1 MKEDSQN
8 VKMISFIIPVYNE
21 EQSLKELHTSIF
33 KVMETVDQ
41 PCEIL
46 FINDGSTDMS
56 LEVIRQ
62 IILTDDRVKIINLRK
77 NFGKSVAL
85 NLGFKSAKGDIL
97 FTMDSDLQDD
107 PTEIPKFLNAIQEG
121 ADLVTGWKVN
131 RQDPKEKTIPSKIFN
146 TIVSTMSGL
155 KLKDYN
161 CGFKCYKRRV
171 TQEVRLYGELHRF
184 VPFLAYKKG
193 FKVKEIPIKHHERK
207 FGVSKFGLER
217 YARGFFDLLT
227 VIFITNYLKRP
238 MHLFGWIGSAFFFT
252 GFAIFSYLFF
262 GRWIFGESVGTSPLF
277 SISIL
282 LLGNGIQIFILGLVA
297 ELIVHNKERDDLE
310 SYSILDD
317 PE

>member
-1 MKEDSQN
+1 
-8 VKMISFIIPVYNE
+8 MISFIIPVYNE
-21 EQSLKELHTSIF
+21 EGSLKELHDKIF
-33 KVMETVDQ
+33 KVMKEVGK

-46 FINDGSTDMS
+46 FINDGSTDQS
-56 LEVIRQ
+56 PEVIRE
-62 IILTDDRVKIINLRK
+62 IISTDDRVKTVNLRK

-85 NLGFKSAKGDIL
+85 NIGFKRANGDLI

-107 PTEIPKFLNAIQEG
+107 PIEIPNFLKAIEEG

-131 RQDPKEKTIPSKIFN
+131 RQDPKEKTIPSKVFN
-146 TIVSTMSGL
+146 TIVSIMSGL

-161 CGFKCYKRRV
+161 CGFKCYKKRV

-184 VPFLAYKKG
+184 VPFLAHKKG
-193 FKVKEIPIKHHERK
+193 FKIKEIPVKHRERK
-207 FGVSKFGLER
+207 FGVSKFGPER

-238 MHLFGWIGSAFFFT
+238 MHLFGWVGSFFFFT
-252 GFAIFSYLFF
+252 GLLIFSYLFF

-282 LLGNGIQIFILGLVA
+282 MLGNGIQIFIIGLVA
-297 ELIVHNKERDDLE
+297 ELIVHNKEREDLDSYSVLDDLE
-310 SYSILDD
+310 
-317 PE
+317 

>member
-1 MKEDSQN
+1 
-8 VKMISFIIPVYNE
+8 MISFILPVYNE
-21 EQSLKELHTSIF
+21 EHSLNELYASIF
-33 KVMETVDQ
+33 KVMETLDQ
-41 PCEIL
+41 AYEIL
-46 FINDGSTDMS
+46 FVNDGSTDTS
-56 LEVIRQ
+56 PEVIRQ
-62 IILTDDRVKIINLRK
+62 IISTDDRVKLINLRK

-85 NLGFKSAKGDIL
+85 NLGFKRARGDII

-107 PTEIPKFLNAIQEG
+107 PAEIPKFLEAIQKG

-131 RQDPKEKTIPSKIFN
+131 RKDPKEKTIPSKIFN
-146 TIVSTMSGL
+146 TIVSKMSGL

-161 CGFKCYKRRV
+161 CGFKCYTRRV

-193 FKVKEIPIKHHERK
+193 FKVKEIPVKHHERK

-227 VIFITNYLKRP
+227 VVFITNYLKRP
-238 MHLFGWIGSAFFFT
+238 MHLFGWIGSGFFFA
-252 GFAIFSYLFF
+252 GLVLFSYLFF

-277 SISIL
+277 AISIL

-297 ELIVHNKERDDLE
+297 ELIVHNKEREDLD
-310 SYSILDD
+310 SYSVLDD

>member
-1 MKEDSQN
+1 
-8 VKMISFIIPVYNE
+8 MISFIIPVYNE
-21 EQSLKELHTSIF
+21 EGSLKELHDKIF
-33 KVMETVDQ
+33 KVMKEVGK

-46 FINDGSTDMS
+46 FINDGSTDQS
-56 LEVIRQ
+56 PEVIRE
-62 IILTDDRVKIINLRK
+62 IISTDDRVKTVNLRK

-85 NLGFKSAKGDIL
+85 NIGFKRANGDLI

-107 PTEIPKFLNAIQEG
+107 PIEIPNFLKAIEEG

-131 RQDPKEKTIPSKIFN
+131 RQDPKEKTIPSKVFN
-146 TIVSTMSGL
+146 TIVSIMSGL

-161 CGFKCYKRRV
+161 CGFKCYKKRV

-184 VPFLAYKKG
+184 VPFLAHKKG
-193 FKVKEIPIKHHERK
+193 FKIKEIPVKHRERK
-207 FGVSKFGLER
+207 FGVSKFGPER

-238 MHLFGWIGSAFFFT
+238 MHLFGWVGSFFFFT
-252 GFAIFSYLFF
+252 GFLIFSYLFF

-282 LLGNGIQIFILGLVA
+282 MLGNGIQIFIIGLVA
-297 ELIVHNKERDDLE
+297 ELIVHNKEREDLDSYSVLDDLE
-310 SYSILDD
+310 
-317 PE
+317 